1 MPRFEITAPD
11 GRLFEVTAPEGAS
24 QAEVL
29 AYAQQNFGKPST
41 TLGQKALGVGETAL
55 TASTGIIGQL
65 LGNVAG
71 VGKEFA
77 TGDFGKGTAEKTAQ
91 QVQQALTYQPRGQ
104 VAPEYLQNIQSAL
117 ETSPAAKL
125 LAPTPLLPNAA
136 NIGFKTRAA
145 VPTAQEIKSTASQ
158 MYKTIDDAGVVI
170 KAEPFNQFVNK
181 VKTTI
186 GGKVR
191 EARQPQVVDALKQ
204 LDEASGSVKTLQKM
218 QDLRES
224 ISGIKMSGNASERMF
239 AGDIVKELDD
249 FIDNLD
255 ASKLI
260 SPVKG
265 DVEAIKL
272 VPQARELWKQARKS
286 EMLDEIYRKAGIRA
300 TDAYDDVA
308 FATKLRAEFKNLA
321 TNKTKLRGFTEEEVK
336 AIEQAAKG
344 GRVENA
350 LRAFGQGA
358 AGDKFSATGAIAG
371 GGLSSLAFGPEFG
384 NAIAGPIGA
393 IIGAKT
399 MPALKGASRSAAGAL
414 GRQNLQNVMD
424 LVKTSGNPYS
434 GVQLAPFFKL
444 NPITGTTMPANAL
457 NAAGLLAPYITNPD
471 DLKSLLGQ

>member
-29 AYAQQNFGKPST
+29 AYAQQNFGKPFT

-55 TASTGIIGQL
+55 TAGTGIIGQL

-71 VGKEFA
+71 VGKEFV
-77 TGDFGKGTAEKTAQ
+77 TGDFGKGTAEKTAAN
-91 QVQQALTYQPRGQ
+91 VQQALTYQPRGQ
-104 VAPEYLQNIQSAL
+104 VAPEYLQNIQNVVES
-117 ETSPAAKL
+117 SK
-125 LAPTPLLPNAA
+125 LAPTPLLPNTAS
-136 NIGFKTRAA
+136 IGFRTKPK
-145 VPTAQEIKSTASQ
+145 VPTSAEIKQQATNLYQ
-158 MYKTIDDAGVVI
+158 KIDEAGVVI
-170 KAEPFNQFVNK
+170 QAQPFNDFVSK
-181 VKTTI
+181 IKTTI

-239 AGDIVKELDD
+239 AGQIVKELDD

-272 VPQARELWKQARKS
+272 VPQARELWKQSRKS
-286 EMLDEIYRKAGIRA
+286 EMLDEIYRKAGIKA

-321 TNKTKLRGFTEEEVK
+321 ANKTKLRGFSAEEVK

-350 LRAFGQGA
+350 LRAFGQG
-358 AGDKFSATGAIAG
+358 GVGEKYSYGGGLVG

-384 NAIAGPIGA
+384 NVVAGPI
-393 IIGAKT
+393 
-399 MPALKGASRSAAGAL
+399 L
-414 GRQNLQNVMD
+414 
-424 LVKTSGNPYS
+424 
-434 GVQLAPFFKL
+434 
-444 NPITGTTMPANAL
+444 
-457 NAAGLLAPYITNPD
+457 
-471 DLKSLLGQ
+471 SLIHI

>member
-1 MPRFEITAPD
+1 MATFEITAPD
-11 GRLFEVTAPEGAS
+11 GRLFQVTAPEGAS

-55 TASTGIIGQL
+55 TAGTGIIGQL

-71 VGKEFA
+71 VGKEFV
-77 TGDFGKGTAEKTAQ
+77 TGDFGKGTAEKTAAN
-91 QVQQALTYQPRGQ
+91 VQQALTYQPRGQ
-104 VAPEYLQNIQSAL
+104 VAPEYLQNIQNVVES
-117 ETSPAAKL
+117 SK
-125 LAPTPLLPNAA
+125 LAPTPLLPNTAS
-136 NIGFKTRAA
+136 IGFRTKAK
-145 VPTAQEIKSTASQ
+145 VPTSAEIKQQATNLYQ
-158 MYKTIDDAGVVI
+158 KIDEAGVVI
-170 KAEPFNQFVNK
+170 QAQPFNDFVSK
-181 VKTTI
+181 IKTTI
-186 GGKVR
+186 GSKVR

-239 AGDIVKELDD
+239 AGQIVKELDD

-272 VPQARELWKQARKS
+272 VPQARELWKQSRKS
-286 EMLDEIYRKAGIRA
+286 EMLDEIYRKAGIKA

-321 TNKTKLRGFTEEEVK
+321 ANKTKLRGFSAEEVK

-350 LRAFGQGA
+350 LRAFGQGS
-358 AGDKFSATGAIAG
+358 AGEKYSYGGGLVG

-384 NAIAGPIGA
+384 NVVAGPIGA
-393 IIGAKT
+393 YIGAKAV
-399 MPALKGASRSAAGAL
+399 PAIKGASRMAAGTL

-424 LVKTSGNPYS
+424 LVKTGGNPYA
-434 GVQLAPFFKL
+434 GINLFQGNTAP
-444 NPITGTTMPANAL
+444 L

>member
-1 MPRFEITAPD
+1 MATFEITAPD
-11 GRLFEVTAPEGAS
+11 GRLFQVTAPEGAS

-29 AYAQQNFGKPST
+29 AYAKNNFGQPST
-41 TLGQKALGVGETAL
+41 TLGQKALGVGEAAL
-55 TASTGIIGQL
+55 SAGTGILGQFA
-65 LGNVAG
+65 GNVAG
-71 VGKEFA
+71 VGKELF
-77 TGDFGKGTAEKTAQ
+77 TGDFGKGTAEKTAAN
-91 QVQQALTYQPRGQ
+91 VQQALTYQPRGQ
-104 VAPEYLQNIQSAL
+104 VAPEYLQNIQSTL
-117 ETSPAAKL
+117 ETSDAAKL
-125 LAPTPLLPNAA
+125 LAPFPLLPNTA
-136 NIGFKTRAA
+136 NIGYRTRAK
-145 VPTAQEIKSTASQ
+145 VPTSAEIKQQATNIYQ
-158 MYKTIDDAGVVI
+158 KIDNAGVVI
-170 KAEPFNQFVNK
+170 QAQPFNDFVSK

-239 AGDIVKELDD
+239 AGQIVKELDD

-286 EMLDEIYRKAGIRA
+286 EMLDEIYRKAEIKS
-300 TDAYDDVA
+300 TDPYDDVA
-308 FATKLRAEFKNLA
+308 FATKLRSEFKNLA
-321 TNKTKLRGFTEEEVK
+321 ANKDKLRGFSAEEIK

-344 GRVENA
+344 GKIENA
-350 LRAFGQGA
+350 LRAFGKPLQGEILQGKNVA
-358 AGDKFSATGAIAG
+358 AISLPALIGLKIGGPAGAV
-371 GGLSSLAFGPEFG
+371 
-384 NAIAGPIGA
+384 IGA
-393 IIGAKT
+393 NVV
-399 MPALKGASRSAAGAL
+399 PASKAISRRVAGSL
-414 GRQNLQNVMD
+414 GKQNLQNVMD
-424 LVKTSGNPYS
+424 LVKTGGNPYA
-434 GVQLAPFFKL
+434 GINLLQGNTAP
-444 NPITGTTMPANAL
+444 L